1 MVKWSHNIDYKP
13 TIYLG
18 LPQLDFFFTI
28 LFSYIVIL
36 GHGPWQFTSL
46 IATHYILFFKTHLGV
61 VSNCFSSG
69 LSTAMYSSCTGF
81 LTYST
86 PWLPLA
92 SFGVA
97 LEIFFL
103 HFKDGAD
110 LLPRQFLLEVE
121 RLGCHL
127 WTWKKKRKLRT
138 IRDYRWG
145 VYLLQLLLLLPAT
158 SPRLSVTSL
167 ASCAPPLPGRC
178 GLGGGITKAGP
189 GRPLQCTS
197 ASTPPSWTYQSP
209 PLPPKAPPPPGSSSS
224 SLVSELGQEDP
235 HSAPEASPALWESR
249 LQCHWWTWK
258 SRNESWET
266 SENKIE
272 ESTYCC

>member
-1 MVKWSHNIDYKP
+1 MHLNLSYA
-13 TIYLG
+13 TL
-18 LPQLDFFFTI
+18 LI
-28 LFSYIVIL
+28 LL
-36 GHGPWQFTSL
+36 
-46 IATHYILFFKTHLGV
+46 
-61 VSNCFSSG
+61 SG
-69 LSTAMYSSCTGF
+69 TKG
-81 LTYST
+81 
-86 PWLPLA
+86 
-92 SFGVA
+92 
-97 LEIFFL
+97 
-103 HFKDGAD
+103 
-110 LLPRQFLLEVE
+110 PRQQ
-121 RLGCHL
+121 CHL
-127 WTWKKKRKLRT
+127 WTWKKRKLRT

>member
-97 LEIFFL
+97 LERFFL
-103 HFKDGAD
+103 HLKMGQIDYH
-110 LLPRQFLLEVE
+110 
-121 RLGCHL
+121 CSSC
-127 WTWKKKRKLRT
+127 LRFE
-138 IRDYRWG
+138 D
-145 VYLLQLLLLLPAT
+145 
-158 SPRLSVTSL
+158 LSVTGFK
-167 ASCAPPLPGRC
+167 ARTRLPV
-178 GLGGGITKAGP
+178 
-189 GRPLQCTS
+189 
-197 ASTPPSWTYQSP
+197 SWVNYLNFS
-209 PLPPKAPPPPGSSSS
+209 
-224 SLVSELGQEDP
+224 
-235 HSAPEASPALWESR
+235 
-249 LQCHWWTWK
+249 
-258 SRNESWET
+258 
-266 SENKIE
+266 
-272 ESTYCC
+272 